1 MRITPTTETSNTL
14 HKSTPEQ
21 APLEKEAELQ
31 SQFEH
36 AMTKKPSK
44 GKEPIV
50 GNPQKNHTGEEDIP
64 LRHKT
69 SQGLDKK
76 LNLSNQEA
84 NADKNISTLK
94 GQSDVVSKRDIEKSQ
109 DDAANSEEI
118 ISKNNKLLKHD
129 GKSDGDTVLSS
140 PSTERVDPHFQAH
153 LKDDKPTPM
162 DKHTSPEYL
171 STLESGLLPQNATA
185 TELAQDGINIVGLT
199 KRQTQKTHNKRATP
213 PLQNTGKRSDQ
224 TGGLPETKPLEKI
237 VTKSALVAVKT
248 DEEKVSSQPLASAV
262 TQGDVILKSVASQAQ
277 PSPTR
282 DVNQLLQ
289 QLVDKIYVALPTAS
303 DNKEVRLFLSEGQL
317 KGGEIHIKLD
327 AQGYSVTIRQEH
339 ALSIISQQARQD
351 LAERLNRFGGEQPL
365 RLAISEQTQ
374 QLDQQQHEQQHSRQQ
389 RSVYEEWQAENDL

>member
-44 GKEPIV
+44 GKESIV

-84 NADKNISTLK
+84 NADKNISTLN

-199 KRQTQKTHNKRATP
+199 KRQTETAHNKRATP

-248 DEEKVSSQPLASAV
+248 DEEKVPSQPLASAV